1 MDGFEAAERIHA
13 EFDIPV
19 LFLSAYSD
27 PNLLSRAKQAGAF
40 GYLVKPFDQ
49 RELNAMLE
57 MTLYKARIEKE
68 NRRMAEKLRESE
80 AKLQQY
86 SQNLEA
92 LVAECTRALEKAQ
105 AELLVKERLA
115 VLGHFAGS
123 ISHELRN
130 PLAVIDGGV
139 YYLNRIAPRF

>member
-27 PNLLSRAKQAGAF
+27 PKLLSRAKQAGAF

-49 RELNAMLE
+49 WELNAMLE